1 MYLQKTWIYGNRIEV
16 RKYHT
21 FRYGVKGERRQ
32 KRKKPTP
39 EQLELANENASR
51 NRLRRLMVNN
61 FGPEDLHVT
70 LTYRKEER
78 PTPEESR
85 ELLRKFFRKMRTY
98 YRQHGQDF
106 KWILVKEDAD
116 NKEMQHSIV
125 MNGTTEALVFMRKAW
140 PHGGVHIV
148 PLYDNKN
155 YSGLAE
161 YFTKETKETYKRHK
175 ENGEPYR
182 TRYSC
187 SRNLQQPIEKT
198 EVIKAASWRKEVK
211 VPPALQAKGYQIEK
225 GTEYNGVDLM
235 GYVFQTYTF
244 IKYDDG

>member
-140 PHGGVHIV
+140 PHGGVYAATLDGKKDRETIA
-148 PLYDNKN
+148 K
-155 YSGLAE
+155 
-161 YFTKETKETYKRHK
+161 YFEIETKETYKMRR
-175 ENGEPYR
+175 ENGEPCR
-182 TRYSC
+182 VRYSC

-198 EVIKAASWRKEVK
+198 EVLEELA
-211 VPPALQAKGYQIEK
+211 
-225 GTEYNGVDLM
+225 N
-235 GYVFQTYTF
+235 
-244 IKYDDG
+244 